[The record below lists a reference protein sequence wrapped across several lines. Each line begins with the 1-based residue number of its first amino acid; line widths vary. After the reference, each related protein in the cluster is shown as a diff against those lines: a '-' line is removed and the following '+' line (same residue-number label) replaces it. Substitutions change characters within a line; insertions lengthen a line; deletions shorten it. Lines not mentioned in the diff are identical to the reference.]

1 MKTFPRILVL
11 FLLQSVF
18 SSAKARMV
26 TYSGH
31 LLFSSYSA
39 NVPASESEQEIA
51 FTILEAS
58 TVHFKFENKF
68 DYKIANNN
76 RRVLERRKIYTLT
89 KTINTNNS
97 PNGIHLIQKKWLSK
111 TGRKKYKTVR

>member
-1 MKTFPRILVL
+1 MKTFPKILVL

-18 SSAKARMV
+18 SSAKARMG

-31 LLFSSYSA
+31 VLFSSYSA
-39 NVPASESEQEIA
+39 NVPASESEQKIA

-89 KTINTNNS
+89 KTINSNNS
-97 PNGIHLIQKKWLSK
+97 PNGIHLIQKNGSQRLAERNIKL
-111 TGRKKYKTVR
+111 